1 MKKFTLLLVFAL
13 IANVFLTSD
22 LFGQIAYVGA
32 SSPAASASGGAT
44 TLTINKPAG
53 LAVGNVMFAH
63 IVQSNNDDNGLSD
76 ATRNGWTEIT
86 GSNNHDNSNRFRGTL
101 LYRIAD
107 AADVVA
113 TSFAFTIDSDQ
124 DDAQGYIVAFSGV
137 DVTGGVNQSG
147 AAGGPFD
154 VDPGNWTNQTST
166 SSVSATGVTTV
177 TANAAIVMFTGLAD
191 NFNLGSWSTS
201 NPGSLNEIFDNA
213 LDGPGGPLDL
223 GIGAA
228 WAIKSTT
235 GATGNGTATATG
247 SSRAQSVVIALKQ
260 IPPPSVT
267 INPPALSTT
276 TILIGGTVNL
286 TATRSANG
294 TWPSGDGNFTYT
306 WSATGPAGLSF
317 TANPTTNTGTTDAT
331 TASGFSVAGD
341 YFITCTVTEQGTG
354 GQTVV
359 ATNKKVTVLA
369 AAPTAAS
376 LWATSSDG
384 TQVSSFVVANG
395 TYFSGPSNI
404 FAPTFTG
411 TGGGSSTAAL
421 GLSDKPTPATGT
433 FYYLPNN
440 SGNSGVVTI
449 YGRNSSGTI
458 AQVGTLDVNG
468 GSTNNLGYVRLG
480 MHPDGSGWILAGDGT
495 TVYLVKF
502 VPSGATGLGA
512 ATITVEDANIT
523 LVGGAASTFQN
534 GDLCVSG
541 SGNIYALANDGSG
554 VTQIFRGTP
563 NGASTTFTK
572 VFDLLDNTGS
582 PFTGRVNG
590 VAFDLVGSIYV
601 STDNGLFYV
610 DAATVNGPAGTVGCF
625 LVWSGSGLQDLASN
639 IFPTQSTLPV
649 TLGAFTVAKQGDF
662 AVLNW
667 KTSTEINTDH
677 FEVERSYDGVNF
689 TSVAMKAAAG
699 NTSSDVNYQHSDPI
713 NYNYPIVYYR
723 LKTVD
728 QDTRFSYSKIVA
740 LRLSNGPIKNLTV
753 FPNPFTTDL
762 KLQINSLTET
772 TGTVRISNAI
782 GQVVYNRNIIL
793 QKGENIVV
801 LTSGLE
807 TLKPGMHLM
816 EVITAEGK
824 VTQKII
830 KR

>member
-13 IANVFLTSD
+13 TANVFLTSD
-22 LFGQIAYVGA
+22 LFGQIAQRG
-32 SSPAASASGGAT
+32 SATTANSTNT
-44 TLTINKPAG
+44 TLTINKPTGVVSGDVMIVNIAQRSSTG
-53 LAVGNVMFAH
+53 APSLA
-63 IVQSNNDDNGLSD
+63 
-76 ATRNGWTEIT
+76 GWTLISSGAIDGGTTT
-86 GSNNHDNSNRFRGTL
+86 GAVLYKVAGSSEPGSYSFSLGSGANNNVGS
-101 LYRIAD
+101 
-107 AADVVA
+107 
-113 TSFAFTIDSDQ
+113 
-124 DDAQGYIVAFSGV
+124 IVAFSGV
-137 DVTGGVNQSG
+137 DISG
-147 AAGGPFD
+147 PTPFD
-154 VDPGNWTNQTST
+154 VTPGTLSLSGSNSNSG
-166 SSVSATGVTTV
+166 SATSITTN
-177 TANAAIVMFTGLAD
+177 TANAAVIMLSQINNNQSMD
-191 NFNLGSWSTS
+191 PWSTTS
-201 NPGSLNEIFDNA
+201 PGTLTELYENQYNPS
-213 LDGPGGPLDL
+213 GGNDL
-223 GIGAA
+223 TVGAA
-228 WAIKSTT
+228 WATKSTV
-235 GATGNGTATATG
+235 GATGSGTVSYGGNVRWGA
-247 SSRAQSVVIALKQ
+247 ILLALKAYVA
-260 IPPPSVT
+260 PPSVV

-276 TILIGGTVNL
+276 TILLGGSVNL

-294 TWPSGDGNFTYT
+294 TWPGGNGSFTYD
-306 WSATGPAGLSF
+306 WSFTGPVGGSVSF
-317 TANPTTNTGTTDAT
+317 TNDPVTITGTSSSSV
-331 TASGFSVAGD
+331 ASGFGVAGD
-341 YFITCTVTEQGTG
+341 YFITCTVTEQGG
-354 GQTVV
+354 GQTV
-359 ATNKKVTVLA
+359 ASLTKKVTVLA
-369 AAPTAAS
+369 AAPTAAN

-421 GLSDKPTPATGT
+421 GLSDQPTPSTGT

-512 ATITVEDANIT
+512 ATITVEDASIT

-534 GDLCVSG
+534 GDLCISG

-639 IFPTQSTLPV
+639 IFPSQSTLPV
-649 TLGAFTVAKQGDF
+649 TLGAFSVTKQGDF

-667 KTSTEINTDH
+667 KTTTEINTDH
-677 FEVERSYDGVNF
+677 FEIERSYDGVSF
-689 TSVAMKAAAG
+689 TKVAAKAAAG
-699 NTSSDVNYQHSDPI
+699 NSNSDINYQHSDPI
-713 NYNYPIVYYR
+713 NYNYQIVYYR

-728 QDTRFSYSKIVA
+728 IDAKSSYSKIVA
-740 LRLSNGPIKNLTV
+740 LRLSNGPIRDLTV

-816 EVITAEGK
+816 EVITTQGK

>member
-13 IANVFLTSD
+13 IANVFLNSD
-22 LFGQIAYVGA
+22 LFGQIAQRG
-32 SSPAASASGGAT
+32 SATSAT
-44 TLTINKPAG
+44 STNTNLTINKPTG
-53 LAVGNVMFAH
+53 VVSGDVM
-63 IVQSNNDDNGLSD
+63 IVNITSNNGGTPSLS
-76 ATRNGWTEIT
+76 GWNSLGTGIFN
-86 GSNNHDNSNRFRGTL
+86 GSNLRATVLYKVAGGSEPSSYTFALGAGANDAIGT
-101 LYRIAD
+101 I
-107 AADVVA
+107 
-113 TSFAFTIDSDQ
+113 I
-124 DDAQGYIVAFSGV
+124 AFSGV
-137 DVTGGVNQSG
+137 DN
-147 AAGGPFD
+147 
-154 VDPGNWTNQTST
+154 TSPID
-166 SSVSATGVTTV
+166 ATGTMGLSTIAGATATAPGITTNS
-177 TANAAIVMFTGLAD
+177 ANAAVVMFANQSD
-191 NFNLGSWSTS
+191 NRAYSNWTTTSPGNLT
-201 NPGSLNEIFDNA
+201 EIAQFEWTAGTQDMSV
-213 LDGPGGPLDL
+213 
-223 GIGAA
+223 GAA
-228 WAIKSTT
+228 WATKATA
-235 GATGNGTATATG
+235 GATGDGTVTLEDNNDRWAALL
-247 SSRAQSVVIALKQ
+247 VALKAYVA
-260 IPPPSVT
+260 PPSVV

-276 TILIGGTVNL
+276 TILLGGTVNL

-294 TWPSGDGNFTYT
+294 TWPGGNGSFAYD
-306 WSATGPAGLSF
+306 WSFTGPVGGSVSF
-317 TANPTTNTGTTDAT
+317 TNDPVTIAGTTSSSV
-331 TASGFSVAGD
+331 ASGFGVAGD
-341 YFITCTVTEQGTG
+341 YFITCTVTEQGG
-354 GQTVV
+354 GQTV
-359 ATNKKVTVLA
+359 ASLTKKVTVLA

-468 GSTNNLGYVRLG
+468 GSTSNLGYVRLG

-495 TVYLVKF
+495 NVYLVKF

-512 ATITVEDANIT
+512 ATITVEDASIT

-649 TLGAFTVAKQGDF
+649 TLGAFSVIKQGDF

-740 LRLSNGPIKNLTV
+740 LRLSNGPIKNMTV

-762 KLQINSLTET
+762 KLQINSLSET

-816 EVITAEGK
+816 EVITTQGK